1 MPVSQQRILIADD
14 EQTIRFVLSQMLERE
29 GLEVATASDG
39 EAALALFEELRPD
52 LVIVDIVMPRLSGF
66 EVCRRIKA
74 DPENRLTPVII
85 VTSSSAAENRMKGL
99 EAGADDFLAK
109 PVDRLEMI
117 ARVRSL
123 LRIKRY
129 ADELERAETVLFA
142 LARSIEGKDPYTEGH
157 CERLSVYAAK
167 LGRLLRFPEEEIVA
181 LRRAGIVHD
190 IGKVAVPDAIL
201 LKPGPLEPEEW
212 VVMRQHPIVGDR
224 ICKGLKSFR
233 LVLPVIRHHHEKL
246 NGTGYP
252 DRLKGDAIPRTARAL
267 QIVDVFDA
275 LTTKRP
281 YKAAL
286 SLDEALEV
294 MRQEVAKGWWDPAHF
309 AAFETLVK
317 EEGFRTDEAAAE
329 GLPSVAAG
337 AD

>member
-1 MPVSQQRILIADD
+1 MNAQQKILIADD
-14 EQTIRFVLSQMLERE
+14 EETIRFVLSRMLERE
-29 GLEVATASDG
+29 GLEVVIAADG
-39 EAALALFEELRPD
+39 EEALARFEECRPD
-52 LVIVDIVMPRLSGF
+52 LVMLDIMMPKLNGF
-66 EVCRRIKA
+66 EVCRALKS
-74 DPENRLTPVII
+74 DPDNRLTPVII
-85 VTSSSAAENRMKGL
+85 VTSSSAPENRMKGL

-109 PVDRLEMI
+109 PVDRIELV

-167 LGRLLRFPEEEIVA
+167 LAQKLGFPEEEVVA

-190 IGKVAVPDAIL
+190 VGKVAVPDAIL
-201 LKPGPLEPEEW
+201 LKKGPLEPEEW
-212 VVMRQHPIVGDR
+212 VVMKQHPIVGDR
-224 ICKGLKSFR
+224 ICAGLKSFR

-252 DRLKGDAIPRTARAL
+252 DRLKGEAIPRTARAL

-286 SLDEALEV
+286 PHDQALEI
-294 MRQEVAKGWWDPAHF
+294 MRQEVAKGWWDPAYFEAF
-309 AAFETLVK
+309 AGLVG
-317 EEGFRTDEAAAE
+317 EEGFRNDEGAAE
-329 GLPSVAAG
+329 GLPVVVAG
-337 AD
+337 AE

>member
-1 MPVSQQRILIADD
+1 MPVGQQRILIADD

-29 GLEVATASDG
+29 GLEVATACDG
-39 EAALALFEELRPD
+39 EEALSLFEEVRPD
-52 LVIVDIVMPRLSGF
+52 LVIVDIVMPRLNGF

-99 EAGADDFLAK
+99 EAGADDFLSK
-109 PVDRLEMI
+109 PVDRLEML

-167 LGRLLRFPEEEIVA
+167 LGQRLGFPEEEVVA

-201 LKPGPLEPEEW
+201 LKPARLEPEEW

-224 ICKGLKSFR
+224 ICSGLKSFR

-252 DRLKGDAIPRTARAL
+252 DRLKGEAIPRTARAL

-281 YKAAL
+281 YKEAL

-294 MRQEVAKGWWDPAHF
+294 MRQEVAKGWWDPGFF
-309 AAFETLVK
+309 ADFSSLVK
-317 EEGFRTDEAAAE
+317 EEGFRTDEAVAE

-337 AD
+337 AE